1 MPITRVSKRVGG
13 RRMYGKRKLAMMR
26 SVRMSPDTSRYLK
39 SVLNPSYGGAKIPD
53 SFGAKSCTIQ
63 LQREITVPISSGKA
77 GGLLQVSIAPCAF
90 SLSGGNWDLP
100 IMIDGS
106 GAYNAWND
114 TSVANADLVASKLP
128 QLFRSARVVSAGIKV
143 QYSGTTQNDQGTLT
157 LFSVDRTHIASLREA
172 TVTGGYNIG
181 NPDVLAYVSQ
191 VPPLGVQSSSSVV
204 PAAGSGAD
212 LRNLPVNAFGP
223 LRLGGTCRYFP
234 IDDTD
239 LDFHPYAAQSATIEG
254 SGFPNWWNPAS
265 TGFACFGNCR
275 TGTVAGLGFLVED
288 AATVAGGSVIVQYT
302 VNLECIVKDDSFNIV
317 QTSSSP
323 VDPLGMAAAARVYL
337 RKPQVRVGS
346 GGGDTESINV
356 YNR

>member
-157 LFSVDRTHIASLREA
+157 LFSVDRTHISSLREA
-172 TVTGGYNIG
+172 TVSGGYNIG

-212 LRNLPVNAFGP
+212 LLNLPVNAFGP
-223 LRLGGTCRYFP
+223 LRLCV
-234 IDDTD
+234 
-239 LDFHPYAAQSATIEG
+239 S
-254 SGFPNWWNPAS
+254 
-265 TGFACFGNCR
+265 
-275 TGTVAGLGFLVED
+275 
-288 AATVAGGSVIVQYT
+288 
-302 VNLECIVKDDSFNIV
+302 
-317 QTSSSP
+317 
-323 VDPLGMAAAARVYL
+323 
-337 RKPQVRVGS
+337 
-346 GGGDTESINV
+346 
-356 YNR
+356 